1 MPACITTRRAGAPMR
16 SAPAPSAECAPP
28 LACVHR
34 RPAAAASPAGT
45 LRPPRRTEELRSPPA
60 RRPRARLRGSIDP
73 ANRGKDGGCGS
84 AGGWPENGCSP
95 RRVPGQQRRIA
106 GGIRRA
112 VAADAGHPQMDG
124 FDFGDQPLRLGGR
137 AEGGDRHELAGTA
150 QAANHIF
157 AEVGVIPHP
166 GQRQRVR

>member
-1 MPACITTRRAGAPMR
+1 MR

-73 ANRGKDGGCGS
+73 ANRGKDGVAVAQV
-84 AGGWPENGCSP
+84 AGQKTAALRDVYPC
-95 RRVPGQQRRIA
+95 QQRRIA

-137 AEGGDRHELAGTA
+137 AEVVTDTNWLVRRRRPIISSRKLSDPTPRPAPAG
-150 QAANHIF
+150 AAS
-157 AEVGVIPHP
+157 AAA
-166 GQRQRVR
+166 RR